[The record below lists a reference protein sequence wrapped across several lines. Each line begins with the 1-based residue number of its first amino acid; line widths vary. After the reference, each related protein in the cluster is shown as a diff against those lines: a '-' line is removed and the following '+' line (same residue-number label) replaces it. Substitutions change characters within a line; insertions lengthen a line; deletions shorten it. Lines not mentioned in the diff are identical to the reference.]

1 VNEPAAI
8 PVSAG
13 LCSECRHARSVET
26 RRGSRFVLCELSRT
40 DPRFPRYPALP
51 VLRCDGFV
59 RRDGGPAPDT
69 SRGA

>member
-1 VNEPAAI
+1 MNETGAI

-13 LCSECRHARSVET
+13 LCSECRHARAVET

-51 VLRCDGFV
+51 VLRCAGFEA
-59 RRDGGPAPDT
+59 RGREPAPDP